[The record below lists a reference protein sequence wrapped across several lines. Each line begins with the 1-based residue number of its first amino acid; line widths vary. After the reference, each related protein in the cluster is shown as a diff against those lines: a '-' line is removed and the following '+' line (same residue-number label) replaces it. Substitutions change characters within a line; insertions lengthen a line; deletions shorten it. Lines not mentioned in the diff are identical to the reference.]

1 MMSVPKEGSPTEL
14 ATLLGLTTQANG
26 KLTEKGIF
34 RRVARGRYDLTA
46 SIVAYIRYRERLA
59 AERAGGDEGSYA
71 QARTKRAWEQAR
83 HAEHLRHTREGEYLP
98 RESVARTWKA
108 MIASARSVLLAMPS
122 RLALQL
128 ARTSSPQACEV
139 LVRRAVNTA
148 LSRLVT
154 ENEEPAA

>member
-1 MMSVPKEGSPTEL
+1 MGIPREVSPDEL
-14 ATLLGLTTQANG
+14 AAVLGVTSRAVG
-26 KLTEKGIF
+26 KLSEQGIL
-34 RRVARGRYDLTA
+34 RRVARGRFDL
-46 SIVAYIRYRERLA
+46 
-59 AERAGGDEGSYA
+59 
-71 QARTKRAWEQAR
+71 EQAR